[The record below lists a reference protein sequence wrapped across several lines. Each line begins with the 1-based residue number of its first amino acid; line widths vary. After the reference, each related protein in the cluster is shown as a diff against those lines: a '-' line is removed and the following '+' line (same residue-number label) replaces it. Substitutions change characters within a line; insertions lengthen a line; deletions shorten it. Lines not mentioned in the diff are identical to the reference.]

1 METTAT
7 APDLATLLTDGTL
20 DEDRLQTIKQHAFE
34 SKESINRFRE
44 ALSEV
49 EAQAESDAS
58 KALMAGACQLIM
70 GRIERAIG
78 WLEKAPD
85 SGLKH
90 LMLGSAYR
98 ELKRYDDAMAQFENA
113 GSAGVDKIKAASL
126 AADCQHLAGN
136 IEAAEQKLNEL
147 KAAGE
152 TSPDWHYLHGMLLNL
167 RGDHEDAI
175 AALEQAL
182 DLDHHHP
189 RACFSL
195 ANLLYLY
202 GDDEGA
208 RDLYDDMLNEGNGYI
223 NALMNLAV
231 IHEDAGHYQK
241 SVACLRRVL
250 AIVPDHPRANLYLR
264 DVEAG
269 HDMFID
275 EQEMMDSNKRNAVLE
290 IPVSDFELS
299 VRSRNCLKKMNIH
312 TLGDLLRTTEAE
324 LLAYKNFGETSL
336 KEIKVMLLQKGLTL
350 GQLAHE
356 RRKPSM
362 MSQSAAISPMASNAS
377 MTGLAPIS
385 AAAES
390 HTASIPPEVFNRPV
404 STMSLSVRSRKC
416 LQVLGINTIGEL
428 ASRTENEL
436 MSSRNF
442 GQTSLNEIKA
452 CLVDIGVSL
461 RPNAE

>member
-7 APDLATLLTDGTL
+7 APDLVSLLTEGTL
-20 DEDRLQTIKQHAFE
+20 DDERLATIKEHAFE

-49 EAQAESDAS
+49 EQQADSDAG
-58 KALMAGACQLIM
+58 KALMAGACQLLM
-70 GRIERAIG
+70 GRIEKAIG
-78 WLEKAPD
+78 WLEKASD
-85 SGLKH
+85 GGLKH

-98 ELKRYDDAMAQFENA
+98 EQKRYDDAIAQFEKAAN
-113 GSAGVDKIKAASL
+113 SGVDKIKAASL
-126 AADCQHLAGN
+126 VADCQRLAGN
-136 IEAAEQKLNEL
+136 IDAAEQKLNEL
-147 KAAGE
+147 QSAGE
-152 TSPDWHYLHGMLLNL
+152 DSPDWHYLRGMILHS

-175 AALEQAL
+175 AALERAL
-182 DLDHHHP
+182 DLDHHHA
-189 RACFSL
+189 RVCFSL
-195 ANLLYLY
+195 ANMLYLY

-208 RDLYDDMLNEGNGYI
+208 RDLYEDMLNEGNGYV
-223 NALMNLAV
+223 NALMNLAI
-231 IHEDAGHYQK
+231 IHEDAGEYQRA
-241 SVACLRRVL
+241 VGYLRRVL

-312 TLGDLLRTTEAE
+312 TLGDLLRTTETE

-336 KEIKVMLLQKGLTL
+336 KEIKAMLLQKGLTL

-356 RRKPSM
+356 RRKPSF
-362 MSQSAAISPMASNAS
+362 SAPTGASPVASNAS
-377 MTGLAPIS
+377 MMGPAPTA
-385 AAAES
+385 AAAEA

-452 CLVDIGVSL
+452 SLTEIGVSL

>member
-1 METTAT
+1 MK
-7 APDLATLLTDGTL
+7 
-20 DEDRLQTIKQHAFE
+20 RY
-34 SKESINRFRE
+34 
-44 ALSEV
+44 
-49 EAQAESDAS
+49 SDA
-58 KALMAGACQLIM
+58 I
-70 GRIERAIG
+70 
-78 WLEKAPD
+78 
-85 SGLKH
+85 
-90 LMLGSAYR
+90 
-98 ELKRYDDAMAQFENA
+98 AQFENA
-113 GSAGVDKIKAASL
+113 ASGGVDKIKAASL
-126 AADCQHLAGN
+126 AADCQRLAGN
-136 IEAAEQKLNEL
+136 VEAAEQKLDEL
-147 KAAGE
+147 KTEGE
-152 TSPDWHYLHGMLLNL
+152 GSPDWHYLRGMILHI
-167 RGDHEDAI
+167 RGDHEEAI
-175 AALEQAL
+175 AALERAL

-189 RACFSL
+189 RVCFSL
-195 ANLLYLY
+195 ANMLYLY

-208 RDLYDDMLNEGNGYI
+208 RDLYEDMLNEGNGYI
-223 NALMNLAV
+223 NALMNLAI
-231 IHEDAGHYQK
+231 IHEDAGQYQK
-241 SVACLRRVL
+241 SVGYLRRVL

-336 KEIKVMLLQKGLTL
+336 KEIKAMLLQKGLTL

-356 RRKPSM
+356 RRKPS
-362 MSQSAAISPMASNAS
+362 AAANPIGASPLASNAS
-377 MTGLAPIS
+377 MMGPAPVS

-452 CLVDIGVSL
+452 SLVEIGVSL